1 MCAIEIEWIDHFQ
14 YGLCPRQRFAGF
26 VRFIGIAR
34 WFRWRFIAKNRKIH
48 FKLHSTWHTAF
59 AVRSLPEYAWRL
71 FATTC
76 CTRFRCIT
84 SIGNWRYFSP
94 WLNRIR
100 TTHWNENKRIEQMWK
115 ECSGREWD
123 MLSSGIYLQ
132 SDSMSFPS
140 FVPRLNFSD
149 LRLNEPPVG
158 AVVVPRRNRN
168 GRTLAMG
175 RLCCNADQWAKREFK
190 WSLLQ

>member
-1 MCAIEIEWIDHFQ
+1 
-14 YGLCPRQRFAGF
+14 
-26 VRFIGIAR
+26 
-34 WFRWRFIAKNRKIH
+34 
-48 FKLHSTWHTAF
+48 
-59 AVRSLPEYAWRL
+59 
-71 FATTC
+71 
-76 CTRFRCIT
+76 
-84 SIGNWRYFSP
+84 
-94 WLNRIR
+94 
-100 TTHWNENKRIEQMWK
+100 
-115 ECSGREWD
+115 
-123 MLSSGIYLQ
+123 
-132 SDSMSFPS
+132 MSFPS